1 MTSNPDIVAPVAA
14 SVAAVLQPML
24 VPELPPVP
32 DPLRAAITAAWLRD
46 ETEHVG
52 ALLAA
57 ASQPDPDLGES
68 DRATIQATAADLV
81 RRVRA
86 RTQDQGAIEAF
97 MRQYDLGSEEGV
109 LLMCVAEA
117 LLRIPDQETADKLIR
132 DKLGEADWKRHM
144 GQSDSVLVNA
154 STWGLMLTG
163 HLVDLADDTKRDV
176 HNAFQRLV
184 GRVGEP
190 VIRLAVRQAMRI
202 MGHQFVMGRT
212 IAEAL
217 ARSMKGDNANY
228 RYSFDMLGEGALT
241 GADALRYMDAYRMAV
256 DAIGRHFS
264 RRQHDVARG
273 KSDAVFAAP
282 SISVKLSALHS
293 RYEHAKRA
301 RVLRELVPRVLELAQ
316 LAKSHGIGFTID
328 AEEADR
334 LELSL
339 DVIAAVYADPSLD
352 GWEGYGLA
360 VQAYQKRA
368 PFVIDFIADLARR
381 NGRRIPVRL
390 VKGAYWDSEVKRAQV
405 DGQAGY
411 PVFTRKPNTDVS
423 YLACARRMLEA
434 GDAIYPMFATHNAQ
448 TIAAIHQL
456 ASTLLPLGE
465 GAQRADEGTE
475 HRKFHARAE
484 PSPQPLPQG
493 ERGLRSRP
501 RYEFQK
507 LHGMG
512 DDLYAEVIPADRLDV
527 PCRVYAPVGS
537 HEDLLPYLV
546 RRLLENGA
554 NSSFVNRITDES
566 VAIDD
571 LIRDPVETVA
581 GFESIPH
588 PRIPL
593 PRDLYR
599 ASGYERDNS
608 MGINLAN
615 DDQLRTLAEQVNAAT
630 RNDWRATSLV
640 PGASVSS
647 ADIVVTNPADRRQVI
662 GHWQAA
668 DSATV
673 ERALANAVAAQPGWN
688 RTPAASRAAIL
699 EHAADLLEQR
709 MPQFIALCT
718 REAGKTIPD
727 GVAEVREAVDFL
739 RYYALQA
746 RKLFAHPESL
756 PGPTGE
762 SNELQLHGRGVFAC
776 ISPWNFPLAIFAGQ
790 IAAALAAGNSV
801 IAKPAEQTNLIG
813 FAAIKVL
820 HEAGVPEAVLQFVP
834 GDGATVG
841 AALTSDPRVAGVAF
855 TGSTD
860 TARAINRAL
869 SARDAAI
876 GVLIAETGGQNAMI
890 GDSSALPEQLVKDAL
905 ASAFTSAGQRC
916 SAARVLFV
924 QEDIADKVIGMLAGA
939 MAELTVGDPGLLSTD
954 VGPVIDADALK
965 LLQAHATKMDD
976 IAKPIATARTDDT
989 LFQGTF
995 FAPRAWELQSLS
1007 QLTRENFGPALHVI
1021 RWKADDLD
1029 AVIDAINATGYGLTL
1044 GIHSRIDDT
1053 IERITARAN
1062 VGNIYVNR
1070 NQIGAV
1076 VGVQPFGGQNLSGTG
1091 PKAGGPHYLPR
1102 FATEKTV
1109 TVNTTA
1115 AGGNASLL
1123 TLGE

>member
-1 MTSNPDIVAPVAA
+1 MVAPGGLGGQARRCRTQSRDCRETRANARIDGLA
-14 SVAAVLQPML
+14 SADAIVTEILSS
-24 VPELPPVP
+24 ELPAPP
-32 DPLRAAITAAWLRD
+32 SALRAAITAAWSRD
-46 ETEHVG
+46 ETEHV
-52 ALLAA
+52 AELLAQA
-57 ASQPDPDLGES
+57 RQPGS
-68 DRATIQATAADLV
+68 DRTAIQATAADLV

-86 RTQDQGAIEAF
+86 RAQDQGAIEAF

-117 LLRIPDQETADKLIR
+117 LLRIPDQGTADRLIR
-132 DKLGEADWKRHM
+132 DKLGEADWRRHM

-176 HNAFQRLV
+176 HNAFKRLV

-212 IAEAL
+212 IDEAL
-217 ARSMKGDNANY
+217 SRSRKGDNAAY

-241 GADALRYMDAYRMAV
+241 DQDALRYLDAYRLAIH
-256 DAIGRHFS
+256 AIG
-264 RRQHDVARG
+264 
-273 KSDAVFAAP
+273 KSGPFADVFAAP
-282 SISVKLSALHS
+282 SISVKLSALHP
-293 RYEHAKRA
+293 RYEHTKRA
-301 RVLRELVPRVLELAQ
+301 RVLAELTPRVLELAQ
-316 LAKSHGIGFTID
+316 IAKSYGIGFTID
-328 AEEADR
+328 AEESDR

-339 DVIAAVYADPSLD
+339 DVIAAAYADKSLD
-352 GWEGYGLA
+352 GWQGYGLA

-368 PFVIDFIADLARR
+368 PYVIDYLADLARKT
-381 NGRRIPVRL
+381 GRRIPVRL

-405 DGQAGY
+405 DGQVGY

-423 YLACARRMLEA
+423 YLANARRML
-434 GDAIYPMFATHNAQ
+434 DASDALYPMFATHNAQ
-448 TIAAIHQL
+448 TIAAIHKL
-456 ASTLLPLGE
+456 ANG
-465 GAQRADEGTE
+465 RA
-475 HRKFHARAE
+475 F
-484 PSPQPLPQG
+484 
-493 ERGLRSRP
+493 
-501 RYEFQK
+501 EFQK

-512 DDLYAEVIPADRLDV
+512 DDLYAEVIPKDRLDV

-554 NSSFVNRITDES
+554 NSSFVNRITDED

-581 GFESIPH
+581 AFDSIPH

-593 PRDLYR
+593 PVDLYR
-599 ASGYERDNS
+599 SQGFARNNS

-615 DDQLRTLAEQVNAAT
+615 DDQLRELAKQVNASTA
-630 RNDWRATSLV
+630 DWRAAPLV
-640 PGASVSS
+640 PGAKT
-647 ADIVVTNPADRRQVI
+647 AGPNIAVTNPADRRQTV
-662 GHWQAA
+662 GQWQAA
-668 DSATV
+668 DAATV
-673 ERALANAVAAQPGWN
+673 EQALQNAVAAQPAWD
-688 RTPAASRAAIL
+688 RLPAASRATIL

-709 MPQFIALCT
+709 MPQYIALCT
-718 REAGKTIPD
+718 KEAGKTISD

-739 RYYALQA
+739 RYYAGQA
-746 RKLFAHPESL
+746 RKLFAPEAL

-762 SNELQLHGRGVFAC
+762 SNTLQLQGRGAFVC
-776 ISPWNFPLAIFAGQ
+776 ISPWNFPLAIFTGQ

-801 IAKPAEQTNLIG
+801 LAKPAEQTNLIG
-813 FAAIKVL
+813 YAAIKL
-820 HEAGVPEAVLQFVP
+820 MHEAGVPEAVLQFLP

-841 AALTSDPRVAGVAF
+841 AALTKDPRVAGVAF

-860 TARAINRAL
+860 TARAINRSLA
-869 SARDAAI
+869 ARDAAI
-876 GVLIAETGGQNAMI
+876 GVLIAETGGQNALI
-890 GDSSALPEQLVKDAL
+890 ADSSSLPEQLVKDAL
-905 ASAFTSAGQRC
+905 SSAFTSAGQRC
-916 SAARVLFV
+916 SAARVLYV

-954 VGPVIDADALK
+954 VGPVIDSDALK
-965 LLQAHATKMDD
+965 LLEDHAAKMAK
-976 IAKPIATARTDDT
+976 IAKPIATAKTDASVAH
-989 LFQGTF
+989 GTF

-1007 QLTRENFGPALHVI
+1007 QLTRENFGPALHVL

-1029 AVIDAINATGYGLTL
+1029 QVIDAINATGYGLTL

-1053 IERITARAN
+1053 IERIAARAN

-1123 TLGE
+1123 TLGD